1 MNEILS
7 KLIILRTTLRNSYDI
22 VFGKKQ
28 KQPKKPKNIAA
39 QRLRTSKK
47 DNFDNLNEQ
56 NIYMR

>member
-28 KQPKKPKNIAA
+28 KQPKKPKNFAA
-39 QRLRTSKK
+39 QSLRTSKK